1 MRVEVRPW
9 CAFRQRWFGFG
20 DQLVELE
27 VMVLKEDELDE
38 VSLLG
43 WSCGSGGFSLFVA
56 FLLGSSLCLGGA
68 RMVAERDLGGSLQH
82 GIHGRPVVI
91 FFFYLGCSCLFTPS
105 LLSPLLL
112 LAEAMLIFG
121 DGVETG

>member
-1 MRVEVRPW
+1 
-9 CAFRQRWFGFG
+9 
-20 DQLVELE
+20 
-27 VMVLKEDELDE
+27 MVLKEDELDE